1 MFKQLAFLLL
11 ALCLLSCD
19 RDGFVNEEALLS
31 ELQRS
36 DSTFLQIPPRV
47 DPEIEMPLPSSTE
60 DTIIV
65 KLELQEG
72 WGPFQ
77 GSMAINR
84 VFPVKPG
91 MAELDPST
99 LDALQNNPW
108 KDVYETV
115 RGIPDTLT
123 NVRIVQESMQL
134 EQAVNH
140 GYRAGLMDEG
150 FAMGWFREREPPSY
164 LTNQYVDQWVSV
176 LIGETS
182 SNIVV
187 IFDTNNDESFEGEQP
202 LLLPR
207 MPSSYNLL
215 SAEGWDA
222 LPGVRVSYEYFDGSF
237 IRQGQSYLKINPYH
251 APQGRDE
258 SQAAVTSGRDV
269 LAGPSQF
276 WKGNFAVN
284 GRSYGI
290 ALSNSNYGGMFKG
303 DPLRGRVHAII
314 DSTEDNGF
322 YLKEGGN
329 AVLDVGEPIILRG
342 DTFHVADITMYGD
355 ALILVKGKAKNE
367 ASRPPYKGQVVRDFS
382 AVTIAGDSLKL
393 FEYLASGEKYILLD
407 FWGSWCGPCLVEF
420 PKLKEVQNQYDDR
433 LSLIGIAL
441 DEKEAL
447 ALAVEEYEVD
457 WPQIQQSSM
466 ASPIIKEYHVFGFP
480 TYFLIGP
487 DSTIVEAGDA
497 LRSENLSN
505 TLATILN

>member
-1 MFKQLAFLLL
+1 M
-11 ALCLLSCD
+11 LSCD
-19 RDGFVNEEALLS
+19 CDSFVNEEALLS
-31 ELQRS
+31 ELLRS
-36 DSTFLQIPPRV
+36 DSTFMQTPTSV
-47 DPEIEMPLPSSTE
+47 DPEIAMPLPSSTE

-65 KLELQEG
+65 QLELQEG

-84 VFPVKPG
+84 VFSVKPG
-91 MAELDPST
+91 MDELDPST
-99 LDALQNNPW
+99 LDELQDSPW
-108 KDVYETV
+108 RDLHEAV

-123 NVRIVQESMQL
+123 NIRVAQESMQL

-140 GYRAGLMDEG
+140 GFKAGLMDEG
-150 FAMGWFREREPPSY
+150 FAMGWFREGKPPSY

-182 SNIVV
+182 SNVVV

-207 MPSSYNLL
+207 MPSTYRLL
-215 SAEGWDA
+215 SAEGWNA
-222 LPGVRVSYEYFDGSF
+222 LPSALVSYEYFDGSL

-251 APQGRDE
+251 APQGE
-258 SQAAVTSGRDV
+258 GETQAAANPVRDV

-276 WKGNFAVN
+276 WKGNFSVN
-284 GRSYGI
+284 GRSYRI

-303 DPLRGRVHAII
+303 DPLRGRVHAVI
-314 DSTEDNGF
+314 DSTKNNGF
-322 YLKEGGN
+322 NVKDGDN
-329 AVLDVGEPIILRG
+329 AVLEIGESIILRG

-355 ALILVKGKAKNE
+355 ALILVKGKAKDE
-367 ASRPPYKGQVVRDFS
+367 ESRAPYRGQVARDFS
-382 AVTIAGDSLKL
+382 AITTTGDSLKL
-393 FEYLASGEKYILLD
+393 FEHLARNEKYILLD

-420 PKLKEVQNQYDDR
+420 PKLREMQNQYSDR
-433 LSLIGIAL
+433 LSIIGIAL

-447 ALAVEEYEVD
+447 SLAVEEYDVD

-466 ASPIIKEYHVFGFP
+466 ASPIIKDYHIFGFP

-487 DSTIVEAGDA
+487 DSTIVEAGDP